1 MSKPSTDVIAVFAQ
15 RSWQAASGLLTIIF
29 ITHFLSPTLQ
39 GWYYSFISIAALYTL
54 FDLGL
59 SVVLVQIAAHLFV
72 GLHWLPN
79 GEPAGEGSLA
89 FKGLM
94 GKAARRY
101 LLLALFFVILAIPGG
116 MLFFGQQPGLKSQE
130 ITWLVPWVSLSL
142 VTAVSILFLPFLS
155 LVEGSGRVQEVYTVR
170 LIQGV
175 SGSLACWIILV
186 QGGALW
192 AASMPPA
199 MGVFVAVL
207 WLVLRRPALLA
218 AAVKHADTYGNWGRD
233 VWPLQWRVGLSW
245 LSGYLLTQIYT
256 PVLFHYQGAIVAGQ
270 MGLTLTVANML
281 GLLAQSWIARHV
293 PAMAQAAAK
302 REWLVLDQLFQRDL
316 LVSSAAY
323 LLGAV
328 LLSGV
333 HQLLN
338 YTVYGGRILP
348 FWPFAG
354 LLAVVF
360 VNHVVSAL
368 AAQLRSYKRE
378 PLVWIAV
385 AGALL
390 TAPAA
395 FIFASKYSAQG
406 VVAVIL
412 GVQIIITLPLS
423 LWLWRRCNKVWR
435 EI

>member
-1 MSKPSTDVIAVFAQ
+1 
-15 RSWQAASGLLTIIF
+15 
-29 ITHFLSPTLQ
+29 
-39 GWYYSFISIAALYTL
+39 LYTL

-59 SVVLVQIAAHLFV
+59 SVVLVQISAHLFV
-72 GLHWLPN
+72 GLQWLPD
-79 GEPAGEGSLA
+79 GELTGDGALA

-94 GKAARRY
+94 GRATRRY

-116 MLFFGQQPGLKSQE
+116 MLFFGQQPRLSGQDVV
-130 ITWLVPWVSLSL
+130 WFAPWVSLVL

-170 LIQGV
+170 LLQGV
-175 SGSLACWIILV
+175 SGSLACWIVLV

-192 AASMPPA
+192 AASMIPA
-199 MGVFVAVL
+199 MGVVVAVL
-207 WLVLRRPALLA
+207 WLVLKRPALLA
-218 AAVKHADTYGNWGRD
+218 AAVKQVDAYETWGRD

-333 HQLLN
+333 HQLLSH
-338 YTVYGGRILP
+338 TVYGGRILL

-360 VNHVVSAL
+360 INHVVGAL

-395 FIFASKYSAQG
+395 SVAASKYSAQG

-412 GVQIIITLPLS
+412 GVQIVMTLPLS
-423 LWLWRRCNKVWR
+423 FWLWRRCNKVWR
-435 EI
+435 EIH